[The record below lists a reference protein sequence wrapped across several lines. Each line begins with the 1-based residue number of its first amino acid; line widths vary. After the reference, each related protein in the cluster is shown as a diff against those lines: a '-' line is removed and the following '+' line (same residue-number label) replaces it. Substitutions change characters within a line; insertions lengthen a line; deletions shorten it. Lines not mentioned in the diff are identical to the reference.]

1 MLVSGARQAL
11 LSRLQKINYHGKWR
25 IFSIYR
31 KLNSLTV
38 LTAISRRLSEKLCT
52 RQSRKVIW
60 DMINTLFLTVA
71 VKPTFVAFLY
81 HSQTYVQA
89 SRAIVSNFFEKQ
101 WTQSHPQH
109 LSGLSRALFPT
120 TFLEAEY
127 MK

>member
-1 MLVSGARQAL
+1 MAD
-11 LSRLQKINYHGKWR
+11 
-25 IFSIYR
+25 F
-31 KLNSLTV
+31 LNIPETELAYSAYTYFEKV
-38 LTAISRRLSEKLCT
+38 VGKLCT
-52 RQSRKVIW
+52 RQSRKVMW